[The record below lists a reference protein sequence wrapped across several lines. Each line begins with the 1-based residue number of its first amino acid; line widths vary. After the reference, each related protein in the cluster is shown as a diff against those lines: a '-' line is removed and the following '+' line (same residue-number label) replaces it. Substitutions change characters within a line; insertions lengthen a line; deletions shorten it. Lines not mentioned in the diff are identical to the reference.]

1 MSHEE
6 KKLNK
11 KKVLLIIFISFF
23 FLLIFAL
30 WLSNFLRIIDSSS
43 LTLVPK
49 EKSEEVSEIK
59 ESFKDFIEQVN
70 KVKDEQEVNLAEEI
84 KTLDEIVVKPNE
96 PIEITEPATD
106 EDLLNKEIIK
116 NCPAYV
122 NCMPMIDSV
131 VNCSIPFGCEGVTQF
146 VY

>member
-1 MSHEE
+1 M
-6 KKLNK
+6 
-11 KKVLLIIFISFF
+11 
-23 FLLIFAL
+23 

-43 LTLVPK
+43 LTLIPK
-49 EKSEEVSEIK
+49 EKNEEVSEIK
-59 ESFKDFIEQVN
+59 ESFKDFVEQVN

-84 KTLDEIVVKPNE
+84 KIVDELIVEPNE
-96 PIEITEPATD
+96 LIEITKPVSD
-106 EDLLNKEIIK
+106 GDSLNKELTK

-131 VNCSIPFGCEGVTQF
+131 VNCSVPFGCEGVTQF